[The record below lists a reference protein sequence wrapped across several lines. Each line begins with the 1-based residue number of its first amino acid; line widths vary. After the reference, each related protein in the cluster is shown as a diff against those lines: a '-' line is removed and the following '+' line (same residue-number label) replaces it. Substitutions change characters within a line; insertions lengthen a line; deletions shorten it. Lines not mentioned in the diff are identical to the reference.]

1 MPEFNTDQFSR
12 DEFRRQLR
20 AAETENR
27 VAVTTFRE
35 VLKRYFTGGPS
46 ALSTEAKA
54 EILGVPAPA
63 RRRFLTTGAAGLAG
77 AVLLAACGG
86 DDAGTSGAAEGGNE
100 ADQDVVLARG
110 AAATELAAVAAY
122 QAAIDSGLVTTD
134 AVVQAATL
142 FQQHHR
148 EHAEALNAVVTE
160 GDGQAVDEA
169 LPAVL
174 ALLDDASFTDEFT
187 VVRFART
194 VEDAAASTYVAGAGL
209 LSTPD
214 LRQALMSIGGVE
226 ARHVTALDMAMLAL
240 GAGPGARF
248 EDGAFYPTERAL
260 PAEQLTAL
268 G

>member
-1 MPEFNTDQFSR
+1 MPEFSN

-20 AAETENR
+20 AADTENR
-27 VAVTTFRE
+27 AAITSFRE
-35 VLKRYFTGGPS
+35 MLKRYFSGGRSPLT
-46 ALSTEAKA
+46 AEAKA
-54 EILGVPAPA
+54 EILGVPLPG
-63 RRRFLTTGAAGLAG
+63 RRNFFTVGAAGLAG
-77 AVLLAACGG
+77 AVLLAACGSDDEAAAPAGAEDG
-86 DDAGTSGAAEGGNE
+86 DE
-100 ADQDVVLARG
+100 ADMDVVLARG

-122 QAAIDSGLVTTD
+122 QAAIDSALVTTA
-134 AVVQAATL
+134 AVSQAAAL

-148 EHAEALNAVVTE
+148 EHADALNAIVTE
-160 GDGQAVDEA
+160 GDGEAVEDT
-169 LPAVL
+169 LPAVQ
-174 ALLDDASFTDEFT
+174 ALLDDASFTDELT
-187 VVRFART
+187 VVAFART
-194 VEDAAASTYVAGAGL
+194 IEDAAASTYVAGAGL

-240 GAGPGARF
+240 GAGPGATF

>member
-1 MPEFNTDQFSR
+1 MHEFSN

-20 AAETENR
+20 AADTENR
-27 VAVTTFRE
+27 AAVTTFRE
-35 VLKRYFTGGPS
+35 VLKRYFSGGRSPLT
-46 ALSTEAKA
+46 AEAKA
-54 EILGVPAPA
+54 EILGVPVPG
-63 RRRFLTTGAAGLAG
+63 RRNFFTVGAAGLAG
-77 AVLLAACGG
+77 AVLLAACG
-86 DDAGTSGAAEGGNE
+86 DDAAAPAAEDGDE
-100 ADQDVVLARG
+100 ADMDVVLARG

-122 QAAIDSGLVTTD
+122 QAAIDSGLVTTA
-134 AVVQAATL
+134 AVSQAATL

-148 EHAEALNAVVTE
+148 EHADALNAIVTD
-160 GDGQAVDEA
+160 GDGQAVEET
-169 LPAVL
+169 LPAVQ

-187 VVRFART
+187 VVAFART
-194 VEDAAASTYVAGAGL
+194 IEDAAASTYVAGAGL

-240 GAGPGARF
+240 GAGPGATF

-260 PAEQLTAL
+260 PADQLTAL